1 MGKPE
6 MLENDPIAVAKS
18 KAYRRQMVPEHL
30 WRHPTRAAIDAL
42 ALRFDLP
49 NHHSMQDWEWEVADP
64 NRLDDFIGA
73 YQSGELND
81 DELFT
86 LMEMI
91 VQSFD
96 NLGGAVSRDP
106 RWRTARDLLDTNIR
120 IHAHTVWYWSCPE
133 MDAAEEQWAITP
145 FIRPIFEKNRARLL
159 PCN

>member
-1 MGKPE
+1 
-6 MLENDPIAVAKS
+6 
-18 KAYRRQMVPEHL
+18 MVPEHL

-64 NRLDDFIGA
+64 NRLDDFISA
-73 YQSGELND
+73 YQSGELDD

-96 NLGGAVSRDP
+96 DLGGVLSSDP
-106 RWRTARDLLDTNIR
+106 RWRTASGLLDRNIA
-120 IHAHTVWYWSCPE
+120 IHAHTVWYWSCP
-133 MDAAEEQWAITP
+133 DTDDPEEQRAMTP
-145 FIRPIFEKNRARLL
+145 LIRPILAKHRAKLSA
-159 PCN
+159 CD